1 MTLLDRRGAAD
12 MLAGMA
18 GRVSSPVFVGRQAEI
33 EAIEAALDRAG
44 AGQAVHLL
52 VAGEAGVGKTRFTAE
67 VARIARDR
75 GFRVLRGECGNVGGS
90 SLPYGPLVEA
100 LRGLANDL
108 DPSEIAM
115 LAGPAAAD
123 LARLVPSF
131 GSTAT
136 TAPAQSEWVQ
146 SRLFEGLLGLL
157 TRLSARSPVLLVLE
171 DLHWADAATRE
182 TIAFL
187 VRALAHVPVVVVGTY
202 RTDELHRRHPL
213 LPWLAELE
221 RGGRVERVELAR
233 FDQARL
239 GTLIAAIL
247 GTEPGPDVV
256 ADVFDRSDGNP
267 FFAEELLAARQPGQA
282 GPRLPPTLREILL
295 AHIASAP
302 ESAHPV
308 LGVAAVAGRRVEH
321 DLLARVAG
329 LPEVELLDGLR
340 AAVGGNLLVIEVEDG
355 VERYAF
361 RHALVQEVAYDELL
375 PGERRVRHR
384 AFAEALEAQD
394 AGTGMSEVG
403 QLAELAHH
411 WAAAR
416 EDARAFEAS
425 VRAGEAA
432 ISSFAFGAALQEY
445 ERALELWDGLTDP
458 ADVAGFDRVELLRRA
473 GLAAYLAADYR
484 RAVAHRRGAIAAAD
498 TVADPVRA
506 GLLREELGRALW
518 VIGDTHGSLAAY
530 RDAVEAIPVDPP
542 TAERARALSGLGQIL
557 MLRAHYQESRDL
569 CAEAIAI
576 ARTVGARA
584 QEGHALNTYGN
595 DLAAL
600 GDCSGGTAALREAL
614 EIARE
619 VRNADDIG
627 RAYVNLTE
635 ETHDCGDSAT
645 ALAVTY
651 EGIRSAEELGIGLS
665 YGYYIRLGGVSYAYA
680 LGRWDE
686 AERLLTEAIAR
697 GPSGMGAER
706 YRLSE
711 SLRLLVSQGSAAA
724 DAGLERAYELID
736 DVSEAQFMG
745 PIHTAGA
752 ERELWRHAPRL
763 AMALIERALD
773 SLVGTDDQVE
783 TAHLCRFGAWAAA
796 DLADEGRAAHQAS
809 ATAEARSFFERLDA
823 DLARVEAAVL
833 GDGMR
838 RELAADRA
846 TLDAESSR
854 LDGIADPAAWA
865 GVADAWEELERPYV
879 AAYARWREA
888 EAAIL
893 GGDRATAA
901 TALQASL
908 ATATR
913 LGAEPMRGAL
923 EALGRRARISSTTV
937 ESPDDGPVADA
948 DPFGLT
954 PREREVLTL
963 VADGRTNRQ
972 IAETLFISE
981 STAGVH
987 VSNILGKLGVANR
1000 VEAAAVAFRLEL
1012 TSAEPGSRR

>member
-1 MTLLDRRGAAD
+1 MKRASARRGSPRRWRASRAIAAF
-12 MLAGMA
+12 ACFGA
-18 GRVSSPVFVGRQAEI
+18 S
-33 EAIEAALDRAG
+33 AATSG
-44 AGQAVHLL
+44 AP
-52 VAGEAGVGKTRFTAE
+52 
-67 VARIARDR
+67 
-75 GFRVLRGECGNVGGS
+75 

-108 DPSEIAM
+108 DPSEIAT

-131 GSTAT
+131 GSTDT

-239 GTLIAAIL
+239 AALIAAIL
-247 GTEPGPDVV
+247 GAEPGPDLV

-282 GPRLPPTLREILL
+282 GLRLPPTLREILL

-340 AAVGGNLLVIEVEDG
+340 AAVGGNLLVVEVEDG

-384 AFAEALEAQD
+384 AFAEALEVQD
-394 AGTGMSEVG
+394 AGTGTSEAG
-403 QLAELAHH
+403 HLAELAHH

-425 VRAGEAA
+425 VRAAEAA

-518 VIGDTHGSLAAY
+518 LIGDTHGSLAAY
-530 RDAVEAIPVDPP
+530 RDAVEAISRGTTDRGAGSRAVGPGPDP
-542 TAERARALSGLGQIL
+542 
-557 MLRAHYQESRDL
+557 
-569 CAEAIAI
+569 
-576 ARTVGARA
+576 
-584 QEGHALNTYGN
+584 HAPG
-595 DLAAL
+595 
-600 GDCSGGTAALREAL
+600 
-614 EIARE
+614 
-619 VRNADDIG
+619 
-627 RAYVNLTE
+627 
-635 ETHDCGDSAT
+635 
-645 ALAVTY
+645 
-651 EGIRSAEELGIGLS
+651 
-665 YGYYIRLGGVSYAYA
+665 
-680 LGRWDE
+680 
-686 AERLLTEAIAR
+686 
-697 GPSGMGAER
+697 
-706 YRLSE
+706 
-711 SLRLLVSQGSAAA
+711 SLRGV
-724 DAGLERAYELID
+724 
-736 DVSEAQFMG
+736 
-745 PIHTAGA
+745 
-752 ERELWRHAPRL
+752 PR
-763 AMALIERALD
+763 
-773 SLVGTDDQVE
+773 
-783 TAHLCRFGAWAAA
+783 
-796 DLADEGRAAHQAS
+796 
-809 ATAEARSFFERLDA
+809 
-823 DLARVEAAVL
+823 
-833 GDGMR
+833 
-838 RELAADRA
+838 
-846 TLDAESSR
+846 
-854 LDGIADPAAWA
+854 
-865 GVADAWEELERPYV
+865 
-879 AAYARWREA
+879 
-888 EAAIL
+888 
-893 GGDRATAA
+893 
-901 TALQASL
+901 
-908 ATATR
+908 
-913 LGAEPMRGAL
+913 
-923 EALGRRARISSTTV
+923 
-937 ESPDDGPVADA
+937 PV
-948 DPFGLT
+948 
-954 PREREVLTL
+954 R
-963 VADGRTNRQ
+963 
-972 IAETLFISE
+972 
-981 STAGVH
+981 
-987 VSNILGKLGVANR
+987 
-1000 VEAAAVAFRLEL
+1000 
-1012 TSAEPGSRR
+1012 

>member
-384 AFAEALEAQD
+384 AFAEALEA
-394 AGTGMSEVG
+394 AGRRDRDVRGRSAG
-403 QLAELAHH
+403 R
-411 WAAAR
+411 AR
-416 EDARAFEAS
+416 SPLGGGAR
-425 VRAGEAA
+425 G
-432 ISSFAFGAALQEY
+432 
-445 ERALELWDGLTDP
+445 
-458 ADVAGFDRVELLRRA
+458 RA
-473 GLAAYLAADYR
+473 GLR
-484 RAVAHRRGAIAAAD
+484 
-498 TVADPVRA
+498 
-506 GLLREELGRALW
+506 
-518 VIGDTHGSLAAY
+518 
-530 RDAVEAIPVDPP
+530 
-542 TAERARALSGLGQIL
+542 
-557 MLRAHYQESRDL
+557 
-569 CAEAIAI
+569 
-576 ARTVGARA
+576 
-584 QEGHALNTYGN
+584 
-595 DLAAL
+595 
-600 GDCSGGTAALREAL
+600 
-614 EIARE
+614 
-619 VRNADDIG
+619 
-627 RAYVNLTE
+627 
-635 ETHDCGDSAT
+635 
-645 ALAVTY
+645 
-651 EGIRSAEELGIGLS
+651 GIGA
-665 YGYYIRLGGVSYAYA
+665 GG
-680 LGRWDE
+680 
-686 AERLLTEAIAR
+686 
-697 GPSGMGAER
+697 
-706 YRLSE
+706 
-711 SLRLLVSQGSAAA
+711 
-724 DAGLERAYELID
+724 
-736 DVSEAQFMG
+736 
-745 PIHTAGA
+745 
-752 ERELWRHAPRL
+752 
-763 AMALIERALD
+763 
-773 SLVGTDDQVE
+773 
-783 TAHLCRFGAWAAA
+783 
-796 DLADEGRAAHQAS
+796 
-809 ATAEARSFFERLDA
+809 
-823 DLARVEAAVL
+823 
-833 GDGMR
+833 
-838 RELAADRA
+838 
-846 TLDAESSR
+846 
-854 LDGIADPAAWA
+854 
-865 GVADAWEELERPYV
+865 
-879 AAYARWREA
+879 
-888 EAAIL
+888 
-893 GGDRATAA
+893 
-901 TALQASL
+901 
-908 ATATR
+908 
-913 LGAEPMRGAL
+913 
-923 EALGRRARISSTTV
+923 
-937 ESPDDGPVADA
+937 
-948 DPFGLT
+948 
-954 PREREVLTL
+954 
-963 VADGRTNRQ
+963 
-972 IAETLFISE
+972 
-981 STAGVH
+981 
-987 VSNILGKLGVANR
+987 
-1000 VEAAAVAFRLEL
+1000 
-1012 TSAEPGSRR
+1012 